1 MNHFLPTAMDV
12 SARALIALPL
22 RGVAGAVPV
31 SSSQPLVEVGVINA
45 AGRGAPGQGTG
56 ATFWMVP

>member
-31 SSSQPLVEVGVINA
+31 STSQPLVEVGVIKPNIDTL
-45 AGRGAPGQGTG
+45 R
-56 ATFWMVP
+56 